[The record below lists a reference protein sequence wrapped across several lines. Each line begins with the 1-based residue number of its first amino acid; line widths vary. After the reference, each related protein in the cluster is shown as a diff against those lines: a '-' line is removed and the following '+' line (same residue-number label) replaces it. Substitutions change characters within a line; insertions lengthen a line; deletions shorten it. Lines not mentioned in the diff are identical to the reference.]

1 MTIGTVNPSFPAGT
15 NMDQFDVGLL
25 AAGTLSA
32 QSSTSYKVTI
42 GNEAVVVS
50 GTGFTFDG
58 SGNPTGGT
66 VTSIQDQYLGAV
78 NFDLTNFSL
87 SVVTLQAL
95 AAADNNA
102 TLMSDLFSGH
112 DTLIGGP
119 NGDLL
124 RGFGGNDSIIG
135 GAGDDTLIGTAGH
148 DTIDGGTGHNAI
160 TLGGGN
166 DVIII
171 RQGLSNPTTQ
181 AFDTITGWGSTDAL
195 SFAYGPSG
203 ASDIAKTTAAD
214 YASALTAANALIAA
228 GTDNIVITAVGSDLY
243 VFADSANDNGVADD
257 VVMIKGHVLS
267 DLSVSNFTLSP
278 APPPPPVSPP
288 PVSPP
293 PVSPPPVSPPPVSP
307 PPVSPPPVSPPPVS
321 PPPVSPPPV
330 SPPPVSPPPVSP
342 PPVSPPPVSPPP
354 VSPPPVSPPPVSPP
368 PAPSGGSSGSAST
381 SASTPLTLTPAAF
394 VTGSSSILRLSSSSA
409 AATSALSSLS
419 TKLAAGTLTADAA
432 LKGAI
437 ALAGGTTSVAT
448 MTYEF
453 FTGSAPSAA
462 GIDYLVSPTSSN
474 LNNLNSA
481 YYQGFSVENR
491 YMNFAVGL
499 GKVGAG
505 AANFQ
510 AHYGSL
516 SLNDAMTQA
525 YTTIFGSAPIAGKV
539 DGLLNAIV
547 TSNGVSETRAQYFAE
562 FGQDGLTGIGTKA
575 AMVGWLLAQAQSADV
590 GTYAQAN
597 DAFLTDVAL
606 HNAAFGGDII
616 ATYAKPGFAYVAPAT
631 ATSSGSSGSA
641 STLSLTPEAFIA
653 DSASI
658 LRLSGSSPAATAV
671 LGSLTTQLTSGAI
684 TADAALKA
692 AIALAGGTTSV
703 ATMTYEFF
711 TGSAPSAAGMDYLV
725 SPTSPNANNLNSSYY
740 QNISVENRY
749 INFAVSLGTAGAGA
763 TNFQAHYGAL
773 SLSDATAQAYMT
785 IFGSAPTAAK
795 VDTLL
800 NTLVTSNGVTETRAQ
815 YFADYG
821 HDGLTGIGT
830 KAAMVGWLLAQAQ
843 SADVGTYAQSNDAF
857 LSDVALHNASFGVDI
872 IGTYAQPGFVYHPG

>member
-321 PPPVSPPPV
+321 PPPVST
-330 SPPPVSPPPVSP
+330 
-342 PPVSPPPVSPPP
+342 
-354 VSPPPVSPPPVSPP
+354 PPVSPP

-409 AATSALSSLS
+409 AATSPLSSLS